1 MGKEGGE
8 KKGGG
13 IREVNK
19 RGKNGKAW
27 REESRSGK

>member
-8 KKGGG
+8 KKGG